1 MSKFKGTKGKWEIK
15 KWSVVSDNKEI
26 CELKQIT
33 FGLGLG
39 GITKRDFEA
48 EANAKLIAAAPD
60 LLKSIECYFE
70 ALKEVMGEDWA
81 EYPHEALQKMLNAVS
96 KATE

>member
-48 EANAKLIAAAPD
+48 AANAKLIASAPE
-60 LLKSIECYFE
+60 LL
-70 ALKEVMGEDWA
+70 
-81 EYPHEALQKMLNAVS
+81 EALQKVYQIENHAFGLKGFDVEKFKS
-96 KATE
+96 EIKTVLDKATE